1 MSLLSIGK
9 SGLLAAQVG
18 LATTGNN
25 ITNAGVTGYSR
36 QVAIQVD
43 TPTQD
48 KGFGFVGTGTEV
60 AAVRRYYDNFLST
73 QLRNAESSQASLD
86 VYNKQISQIDN
97 LLADPTAGLS
107 PAMQEF
113 FNGVQDATSNPASA
127 ASRQAMLSSAES
139 LAARFQGMSAR
150 LSEISSG
157 VNGQIVS
164 NVNEINSFARQIAEL
179 NNTIAGLS
187 TDGKAP
193 NDLLD
198 HRDALL
204 TELNKLVKTTVTPGD
219 NNSLTVQMGTGQ
231 PLVLGNRSFTLGT
244 STSPT
249 DVSRVTVGYLA
260 DNGGFSP
267 LPDRVLTG
275 GQLGGLLEFRNGAM
289 DRAQNSLGQVAAA
302 IAVTFNAQHELGQ
315 DQNGALGTAF
325 FGPINAYVGANTN
338 NLPISTADV
347 TAVVKDASALTAS
360 DYSVDFDGTNFSVK
374 RLSDGQV
381 TQINPFPQTEP
392 QVIDGVAYTITGDPA
407 ANDNFLVRPTYNAAR
422 DFDVVIED
430 RTKIAL
436 AAPISTAAPTT
447 NAGNAKITAGTV
459 DANYLTPG
467 NKLTAPVTL
476 AYEKQTPPLPDA
488 PNGTLSGFP
497 AGQDVTVT
505 VNGTATVYPAGTPT
519 IPYTDGA
526 SISFGGVNLAI
537 SGTPANLD
545 KFTVGP
551 NTSGVGDSRNGAL
564 LAALQTKNT
573 MDNGNAN
580 FQTTYAQ
587 MVNFVGNKAREA
599 QIGGAAA
606 DAAVAQATNAQ
617 QSVSGVNLDEEAANL
632 LRYQQAYQA
641 SGKVMQVASQL
652 FDTLLSLGN

>member
-1 MSLLSIGK
+1 M
-9 SGLLAAQVG
+9 
-18 LATTGNN
+18 ATTGNN

-73 QLRNAESSQASLD
+73 QLRNAESNQASLD
-86 VYNKQISQIDN
+86 VYSKQISQIDN

-164 NVNEINSFARQIAEL
+164 NVGEINSFARQIAEL
-179 NNTIAGLS
+179 NNTIAGLT

-204 TELNKLVKTTVTPGD
+204 TELNKLVKTTVIPGD
-219 NNSLTVQMGTGQ
+219 NNTLTVQMGTGQ

-249 DVSRVTVGYLA
+249 DVSRVTVGYVA
-260 DNGGFSP
+260 DNGNFSP

-289 DRAQNSLGQVAAA
+289 DRAQNSLGQIAAA

-315 DQNGALGTAF
+315 DQNGALGSAF
-325 FGPINAYVGANTN
+325 FGPINAYVGSNTN
-338 NLPISTADV
+338 
-347 TAVVKDASALTAS
+347 
-360 DYSVDFDGTNFSVK
+360 
-374 RLSDGQV
+374 
-381 TQINPFPQTEP
+381 
-392 QVIDGVAYTITGDPA
+392 
-407 ANDNFLVRPTYNAAR
+407 
-422 DFDVVIED
+422 
-430 RTKIAL
+430 
-436 AAPISTAAPTT
+436 
-447 NAGNAKITAGTV
+447 
-459 DANYLTPG
+459 
-467 NKLTAPVTL
+467 
-476 AYEKQTPPLPDA
+476 
-488 PNGTLSGFP
+488 
-497 AGQDVTVT
+497 
-505 VNGTATVYPAGTPT
+505 
-519 IPYTDGA
+519 
-526 SISFGGVNLAI
+526 
-537 SGTPANLD
+537 
-545 KFTVGP
+545 
-551 NTSGVGDSRNGAL
+551 
-564 LAALQTKNT
+564 
-573 MDNGNAN
+573 
-580 FQTTYAQ
+580 
-587 MVNFVGNKAREA
+587 
-599 QIGGAAA
+599 
-606 DAAVAQATNAQ
+606 
-617 QSVSGVNLDEEAANL
+617 
-632 LRYQQAYQA
+632 
-641 SGKVMQVASQL
+641 
-652 FDTLLSLGN
+652 LSLIHI

>member
-60 AAVRRYYDNFLST
+60 AAVRRYYDNFLAT

-107 PAMQEF
+107 PALQDF

-150 LSEISSG
+150 LSEIASG

-164 NVNEINSFARQIAEL
+164 NVGEINSFARQIAEL
-179 NNTIAGLS
+179 NNTIAGLT

-219 NNSLTVQMGTGQ
+219 NNTLTVQMGTGQ
-231 PLVLGNRSFTLGT
+231 PLVLGNRSFALGT

-302 IAVTFNAQHELGQ
+302 IAVTFNAQHQLGQ
-315 DQNGALGTAF
+315 DQNGAPGSAF
-325 FGPINAYVGANTN
+325 FGPINAYVGTNSN
-338 NLPISTADV
+338 NLPTSTANV
-347 TAVVKDASALTAS
+347 TAVVKDAAALTAS
-360 DYSVDFDGTNFSVK
+360 DYSVDYDGTNFSVK
-374 RLSDGQV
+374 RLSDGKV

-392 QVIDGVAYTITGDPA
+392 QVIDGVAYSITGAPA
-407 ANDNFLVRPTYNAAR
+407 ANDNFLVRPTYNAAS
-422 DFDVVIED
+422 DFDVVIDD

-467 NKLTAPVTL
+467 NALTAPVTL
-476 AYEKQTPPLPDA
+476 TFDKAT
-488 PNGTLSGFP
+488 NTLSGFP

-505 VNGTATVYPAGTPT
+505 VNGVSTPYAAGTPV
-519 IPYTDGA
+519 PYTEGA
-526 SISFGGVNLAI
+526 SISFGGVSVAI

-545 KFTVGP
+545 KFTIGP
-551 NTSGVGDSRNGAL
+551 NISGVGDSRNGAL

-587 MVNFVGNKAREA
+587 MVNYVGNKAREA

>member
-25 ITNAGVTGYSR
+25 ITNAGVPGYSR

-60 AAVRRYYDNFLST
+60 AAVRRYYDNFLAT
-73 QLRNAESSQASLD
+73 QLRNAESNQASLD
-86 VYNKQISQIDN
+86 VYSKQISQIDN

-107 PAMQEF
+107 PAMQDF

-150 LSEISSG
+150 LSEIASG

-164 NVNEINSFARQIAEL
+164 NVGEINSFARQIAEL

-204 TELNKLVKTTVTPGD
+204 TELNKLVKTTVIAGD

-231 PLVLGNRSFTLGT
+231 PLVVGNKAFTLGT

-260 DNGGFSP
+260 DTGGFSP

-325 FGPINAYVGANTN
+325 FGPINAYVGTNAN
-338 NLPISTADV
+338 NLASSTADV

-360 DYSVDFDGTNFSVK
+360 DYSVDFDGTSFSVK

-392 QVIDGVAYTITGDPA
+392 QVIDGVAYTITGTPA
-407 ANDNFLVRPTYNAAR
+407 ANDNFLVRPTYNAAK
-422 DFDVVIED
+422 DFDVLVED

-436 AAPISTAAPTT
+436 AAPISTTAPTT

-467 NKLTAPVTL
+467 NALTAPVTL
-476 AYEKQTPPLPDA
+476 TFDKAS
-488 PNGTLSGFP
+488 GSLSGFP

-505 VNGTATVYPAGTPT
+505 VNGTATVYPAGTAS

-526 SISFGGVNLAI
+526 AISFGGINLAI
-537 SGTPANLD
+537 SGTPADLD

-587 MVNFVGNKAREA
+587 MVNYVGNKAREA

>member
-25 ITNAGVTGYSR
+25 ITNAGVAGYSR
-36 QVAIQVD
+36 QAAIQTD

-48 KGFGFVGTGTEV
+48 QGFGFVGSGTEV
-60 AAVRRYYDNFLST
+60 AAVRRYYDNFLATS
-73 QLRNAESSQASLD
+73 LRNAESTQASLD
-86 VYNKQISQIDN
+86 VYSKQISQIDN
-97 LLADPTAGLS
+97 LLADQTAGLS
-107 PAMQEF
+107 PALQDF

-150 LSEISSG
+150 LTEIATG
-157 VNGQIVS
+157 VNNQITS
-164 NVNEINSFARQIAEL
+164 NVGEINSFARQIADL
-179 NNTIAGLS
+179 NKSISALS
-187 TDGKAP
+187 SDGKAP

-204 TELNKLVKTTVTPGD
+204 TELNKLVKTTVIPGD
-219 NNSLTVQMGTGQ
+219 NFTLTVQMGTGQ
-231 PLVLGNRSFTLGT
+231 PLVLGSNAFTLGT
-244 STSPT
+244 SHSPT
-249 DVSRVTVGYLA
+249 DVTRVTVGYQSA
-260 DNGGFSP
+260 NGEFSA
-267 LPDRVLTG
+267 LPDQVLTG

-302 IAVTFNAQHELGQ
+302 VAVSFNAQHQLGQ
-315 DQNGALGTAF
+315 DQNGAPGAAF
-325 FGPINAYVGANTN
+325 FGPIKAYVGTN
-338 NLPISTADV
+338 DHNSPASTATV
-347 TAVVKDASALTAS
+347 SAVVTDAGALTAS
-360 DYSVDFDGTNFSVK
+360 DYSVDYDGSSFSVK

-381 TQINPFPQTEP
+381 TQINPFPQTVP
-392 QVIDGVAYTITGDPA
+392 QVIDGVAYTIDGVPA
-407 ANDNFLVRPTYNAAR
+407 ASDNFLVRPTYNAAK

-436 AAPISTAAPTT
+436 AAPIATAAPVS
-447 NAGNAKITAGTV
+447 NAGNAKISAGTV
-459 DANYLTPG
+459 DASYLAPG
-467 NKLTAPVTL
+467 NALTAPVTL
-476 AYEKQTPPLPDA
+476 AYDKA
-488 PNGTLSGFP
+488 SGSLSGFP
-497 AGQDVTVT
+497 PAQDVTVT
-505 VNGTATVYPAGTPT
+505 VNGVATVYPAGTPA

-526 SISFGGVNLAI
+526 AISFGGVNLTI
-537 SGTPANLD
+537 SGTPADLD
-545 KFTVGP
+545 QFTVGP

-564 LAALQTKNT
+564 LAALQSKNI
-573 MDNGNAN
+573 MDNGNAT

-587 MVNFVGNKAREA
+587 MVNYVGNKAREA
-599 QIGGAAA
+599 QIGGLSA
-606 DAAVAQATNAQ
+606 DAAVAQANNAQ

>member
-25 ITNAGVTGYSR
+25 ITNAGVPGYSR

-60 AAVRRYYDNFLST
+60 AAVRRYYDNFLAT
-73 QLRNAESSQASLD
+73 QLRNAESNQASLD

-107 PAMQEF
+107 PAMQDF

-150 LSEISSG
+150 LTEIASG

-164 NVNEINSFARQIAEL
+164 NVGEINSFARQIAEL

-204 TELNKLVKTTVTPGD
+204 TELNKLVKTSVIAGD
-219 NNSLTVQMGTGQ
+219 NNTLTVQMGTGQ
-231 PLVLGNRSFTLGT
+231 PLVVGNKAFTLGT

-260 DNGGFSP
+260 DNGGFSA

-338 NLPISTADV
+338 NLPTSTADV

-392 QVIDGVAYTITGDPA
+392 QVIDGVAYTITGTPA
-407 ANDNFLVRPTYNAAR
+407 ANDNFLVRPTYNAAK
-422 DFDVVIED
+422 DFDVLVED

-467 NKLTAPVTL
+467 NALTAPVTL
-476 AYEKQTPPLPDA
+476 TFDKAT
-488 PNGTLSGFP
+488 NSLSGFP
-497 AGQDVTVT
+497 ATQDVTVT
-505 VNGTATVYPAGTPT
+505 VNGVATVYPAGTPS

-587 MVNFVGNKAREA
+587 MVNYVGNKAREA

>member
-25 ITNAGVTGYSR
+25 ITNAGVPGYSR

-60 AAVRRYYDNFLST
+60 AAVRRYYDNFLAT
-73 QLRNAESSQASLD
+73 QLRNAESNQASLD

-107 PAMQEF
+107 PAMQDF

-150 LSEISSG
+150 LTEIASG

-164 NVNEINSFARQIAEL
+164 NVGEINSYARQIAEL
-179 NNTIAGLS
+179 NNTIAGLT

-204 TELNKLVKTTVTPGD
+204 TELNKLVKTSVIPGD

-231 PLVLGNRSFTLGT
+231 PLVVGNKAFTLGT

-260 DNGGFSP
+260 DNGGFSA

-325 FGPINAYVGANTN
+325 FGPINAYVGTNNN
-338 NLPISTADV
+338 NLPTSTAEV
-347 TAVVKDASALTAS
+347 SAVVKDASALTAS

-392 QVIDGVAYTITGDPA
+392 QVIDGVAYTITGTPA
-407 ANDNFLVRPTYNAAR
+407 ANDNFLVRPTYNAAK
-422 DFDVVIED
+422 DFDVLIED

-436 AAPISTAAPTT
+436 AAPISTSAPTT

-467 NKLTAPVTL
+467 NALTAPVTL
-476 AYEKQTPPLPDA
+476 TFDKAT
-488 PNGTLSGFP
+488 GSLSGFP

-505 VNGTATVYPAGTPT
+505 VNGVATVYPAGTPT

-526 SISFGGVNLAI
+526 AISFGGVSLAI
-537 SGTPANLD
+537 SGTPADLD

-587 MVNFVGNKAREA
+587 MVNYVGNKAREA

>member
-60 AAVRRYYDNFLST
+60 AAVRRYYDNFLAT
-73 QLRNAESSQASLD
+73 QLRNAESNQASLD

-107 PAMQEF
+107 PAMQDF

-150 LSEISSG
+150 LTEIASG

-164 NVNEINSFARQIAEL
+164 NVGEINSFARQIAEL
-179 NNTIAGLS
+179 NNTIAGLT

-204 TELNKLVKTTVTPGD
+204 TELNKLVKTSVIPGD
-219 NNSLTVQMGTGQ
+219 NNTLTVQMGTGQ
-231 PLVLGNRSFTLGT
+231 PLVVGNKAFTLGT

-302 IAVTFNAQHELGQ
+302 IAVTFNAQHQLGQ

-338 NLPISTADV
+338 NLSSSTADV

-360 DYSVDFDGTNFSVK
+360 DYSVDFDGTSFSVK

-392 QVIDGVAYTITGDPA
+392 QVIDGVAYTITGTPA
-407 ANDNFLVRPTYNAAR
+407 ANDNFLVRPTYNAAK
-422 DFDVVIED
+422 DFDVLVED

-436 AAPISTAAPTT
+436 AAPIATAAPTT

-467 NKLTAPVTL
+467 NALTAPVTL
-476 AYEKQTPPLPDA
+476 TFDKAT
-488 PNGTLSGFP
+488 NTLSGFP
-497 AGQDVTVT
+497 AAQDVTVT
-505 VNGTATVYPAGTPT
+505 VNGVATVYPAGTPS

-537 SGTPANLD
+537 SGTPADLD

-551 NTSGVGDSRNGAL
+551 NTSGVGDGRNGAL

-587 MVNFVGNKAREA
+587 MVNYVGNKAREA

>member
-36 QVAIQVD
+36 QVAIQSD
-43 TPTQD
+43 TPTLDQ
-48 KGFGFVGTGTEV
+48 GFGFVGTGTEV
-60 AAVRRYYDNFLST
+60 TAVRRYYDNFLAT
-73 QLRNAESSQASLD
+73 QLRNAESTQASLD
-86 VYNKQISQIDN
+86 VYSKQIGQIDN

-107 PAMQEF
+107 PALQDF

-127 ASRQAMLSSAES
+127 ASRQAMLSTAES

-150 LSEISSG
+150 LTEISSG

-164 NVNEINSFARQIAEL
+164 NVGEINSFARQIAEL
-179 NNTIAGLS
+179 NKSISSLS

-204 TELNKLVKTTVTPGD
+204 TELNKLVKTTVIAGD
-219 NNSLTVQMGTGQ
+219 NNSLTVEMGTGQ
-231 PLVLGNRSFTLGT
+231 PLVVGNKAFTLGT
-244 STSPT
+244 ASSPT
-249 DVSRVTVGYLA
+249 DVTRMTVGYVT
-260 DNGGFSP
+260 DNGNFSA

-275 GQLGGLLEFRNGAM
+275 GQLGGLMEFRNGPM

-302 IAVTFNAQHELGQ
+302 VAVSFNAQHQLGQ

-325 FGPINAYVGANTN
+325 FGPINAYVGSNTH
-338 NLPISTADV
+338 NLASSTADV
-347 TAVVKDASALTAS
+347 TAVVTDASALTAS
-360 DYSVDFDGTNFSVK
+360 DYSVDFDGASFSVK
-374 RLSDGQV
+374 RLSDGLV
-381 TQINPFPQTEP
+381 TQINPFPQTAP
-392 QVIDGVAYTITGDPA
+392 QVIDGVAYTITGTPA
-407 ANDNFLVRPTYNAAR
+407 ANDNFLVRPTYNAAK
-422 DFDVVIED
+422 DFDVLIED

-436 AAPISTAAPTT
+436 AAPVATAAPTT

-467 NKLTAPVTL
+467 NALAAPVTL
-476 AYEKQTPPLPDA
+476 AFDKAT
-488 PNGTLSGFP
+488 NTLSGFP
-497 AGQDVTVT
+497 PAQDVTVT
-505 VNGTATVYPAGTPT
+505 VNGVATVFPAGTPT

-526 SISFGGVNLAI
+526 TISFGGVNFAI
-537 SGTPANLD
+537 SGTPADLD

-564 LAALQTKNT
+564 LAALQSKNT
-573 MDNGNAN
+573 MDNGNAT
-580 FQTTYAQ
+580 FQTSYAQ
-587 MVNFVGNKAREA
+587 MVNYVGNKAREA

-641 SGKVMQVASQL
+641 AGKVMQVASQL

>member
-60 AAVRRYYDNFLST
+60 AAVRRYYDNFLAT
-73 QLRNAESSQASLD
+73 QLRNAESNQASLD
-86 VYNKQISQIDN
+86 VYSKQISQIDN

-107 PAMQEF
+107 PAMQDF

-150 LSEISSG
+150 LTEIASG

-164 NVNEINSFARQIAEL
+164 NVGEINSFARQIAEL
-179 NNTIAGLS
+179 NNTIAGLT

-204 TELNKLVKTTVTPGD
+204 TELNKLVKTSVIPGD
-219 NNSLTVQMGTGQ
+219 NNTLTVQMGTGQ
-231 PLVLGNRSFTLGT
+231 PLVVGNKAFTLGT

-338 NLPISTADV
+338 NLSTSTADV

-360 DYSVDFDGTNFSVK
+360 DYSVDFDGTSFSVK

-392 QVIDGVAYTITGDPA
+392 QVIDGVAYTITGTPA
-407 ANDNFLVRPTYNAAR
+407 ANDNFLVRPTYNAAK
-422 DFDVVIED
+422 DFDVLVED

-436 AAPISTAAPTT
+436 AAPIATAAPTT

-467 NKLTAPVTL
+467 NALTAPVTL
-476 AYEKQTPPLPDA
+476 TFDKAT
-488 PNGTLSGFP
+488 NTLSGFP
-497 AGQDVTVT
+497 AAQDVTVT
-505 VNGTATVYPAGTPT
+505 VNGVATVYPAGTPS

-537 SGTPANLD
+537 SGTPADLD

-551 NTSGVGDSRNGAL
+551 NTSGVGDGRNGAL

-587 MVNFVGNKAREA
+587 MVNYVGNKAREA

>member
-1 MSLLSIGK
+1 M
-9 SGLLAAQVG
+9 VG
-18 LATTGNN
+18 
-25 ITNAGVTGYSR
+25 
-36 QVAIQVD
+36 
-43 TPTQD
+43 
-48 KGFGFVGTGTEV
+48 
-60 AAVRRYYDNFLST
+60 
-73 QLRNAESSQASLD
+73 
-86 VYNKQISQIDN
+86 NK
-97 LLADPTAGLS
+97 A
-107 PAMQEF
+107 
-113 FNGVQDATSNPASA
+113 
-127 ASRQAMLSSAES
+127 
-139 LAARFQGMSAR
+139 
-150 LSEISSG
+150 
-157 VNGQIVS
+157 
-164 NVNEINSFARQIAEL
+164 
-179 NNTIAGLS
+179 
-187 TDGKAP
+187 
-193 NDLLD
+193 
-198 HRDALL
+198 
-204 TELNKLVKTTVTPGD
+204 
-219 NNSLTVQMGTGQ
+219 
-231 PLVLGNRSFTLGT
+231 FTLGT

-302 IAVTFNAQHELGQ
+302 IAVTFNAQHQLGQ

-338 NLPISTADV
+338 NLSTSTADV
-347 TAVVKDASALTAS
+347 TAVVKDGSALTAS
-360 DYSVDFDGTNFSVK
+360 DYSVDFDGTNFNVK

-392 QVIDGVAYTITGDPA
+392 QVIDGVAYTITGTPA
-407 ANDNFLVRPTYNAAR
+407 ANDNFLVRPTYNAAK
-422 DFDVVIED
+422 DFAVVIDD

-467 NKLTAPVTL
+467 NALTAPVTL
-476 AYEKQTPPLPDA
+476 TFDKAT
-488 PNGTLSGFP
+488 NSLSGFP
-497 AGQDVTVT
+497 AAQDVTVT
-505 VNGTATVYPAGTPT
+505 VNGVATVYPAGTPS

-526 SISFGGVNLAI
+526 AISFGGVNLAI

-587 MVNFVGNKAREA
+587 MVNYVGNKARES

>member
-1 MSLLSIGK
+1 MSLLSIGQ

-25 ITNAGVTGYSR
+25 ITNAGVAGYSR

-60 AAVRRYYDNFLST
+60 AAVRRYYDNFLAT

-86 VYNKQISQIDN
+86 VYSKQISQIDN

-107 PAMQEF
+107 PALQDF

-127 ASRQAMLSSAES
+127 ASRQAMLSNADS
-139 LAARFQGMSAR
+139 LASRFQGMAAR
-150 LSEISSG
+150 LSEIASG
-157 VNGQIVS
+157 VNGQITS
-164 NVNEINSFARQIAEL
+164 NVGEINSFARQIADL
-179 NNTIAGLS
+179 NKNISALS

-198 HRDALL
+198 HRDQLL
-204 TELNKLVKTTVTPGD
+204 TELNKLIKTTVIPGD
-219 NNSLTVQMGTGQ
+219 NNTLTVQMGTGQ
-231 PLVLGNRSFTLGT
+231 PLVLGNHAFTLGT
-244 STSPT
+244 SISPT
-249 DVSRVTVGYLA
+249 DVSRVTVGYQT
-260 DNGGFSP
+260 DNGNFSA

-302 IAVTFNAQHELGQ
+302 IAVSFNAQHALGQ
-315 DQNGALGTAF
+315 DQNGAIGGAF
-325 FGPINAYVGANTN
+325 FGPINAYVGTN
-338 NLPISTADV
+338 SFNSPASTAAV
-347 TAVVKDASALTAS
+347 TAVVTEASALTAS
-360 DYSVDFDGTNFSVK
+360 DYSVDYDGTNFSVT
-374 RLSDGQV
+374 RLSDGKS

-392 QVIDGVAYTITGDPA
+392 QVIDGVSYTITGAPVTK
-407 ANDNFLVRPTYNAAR
+407 DNFLVRPTYNAAK

-436 AAPISTAAPTT
+436 AAPIATAAPTT

-459 DANYLTPG
+459 DANYLKPG
-467 NKLTAPVTL
+467 NALTAPVTL
-476 AYEKQTPPLPDA
+476 AYDKA
-488 PNGTLSGFP
+488 SGSLSGFP
-497 AGQDVTVT
+497 AAQDVTVKA
-505 VNGTATVYPAGTPT
+505 NGVTTVYPAGTAT

-526 SISFGGVNLAI
+526 TISFGGVNLTI
-537 SGTPANLD
+537 SGTPADLD

-564 LAALQTKNT
+564 LAGLQTKNT

-587 MVNFVGNKAREA
+587 MVNYVGNKAREA

-606 DAAVAQATNAQ
+606 DAAVAQATNAH

-652 FDTLLSLGN
+652 FDTLLNLGR